1 VRLKELPA
9 QLARSWPGTQP
20 TSDTSTLFFPPG
32 CACTPQP
39 PQFHGSVNAEVGTL
53 DSSSKCLMAD
63 LLNILF
69 EFGLAEPLG
78 IRERHRLEAI
88 FKVMDP
94 RPREALHV
102 AHRHTA
108 DE

>member
-1 VRLKELPA
+1 MRLKELPA

-20 TSDTSTLFFPPG
+20 TSDTAPCSLLYTRLL
-32 CACTPQP
+32 AT
-39 PQFHGSVNAEVGTL
+39 SVRWFCQRWSGAL
-53 DSSSKCLMAD
+53 DSVSKCLTAD

-78 IRERHRLEAI
+78 ICGRQKLEAI

-102 AHRHTA
+102 AHHHTA

>member
-1 VRLKELPA
+1 
-9 QLARSWPGTQP
+9 
-20 TSDTSTLFFPPG
+20 
-32 CACTPQP
+32 
-39 PQFHGSVNAEVGTL
+39 
-53 DSSSKCLMAD
+53 MAD

-102 AHRHTA
+102 THRHTA

>member
-1 VRLKELPA
+1 MRLKELPA

-39 PQFHGSVNAEVGTL
+39 PQFHGSVNAGVGTL
-53 DSSSKCLMAD
+53 DSSSKSLMAD